1 MLRYLTAGESHGQ
14 ALTAI
19 VEGFPSGVR
28 VDTSVIDRELE
39 RRQGGYGR
47 GKRQKLE
54 TDRVIIDA
62 GIFHGETTGAPIT
75 LRLVNNDAKLER
87 LQEPAAPRGGHIDL
101 AGAINYQTGIRQVLE
116 RASARETAMRVA
128 VGGLARLLL
137 RELGIDVFGYVLELG
152 GIAAPPLSL
161 EIKVRDASPVYTLN
175 PQADAAIV
183 AAIDAA
189 QEAGDTLGGIVETI
203 VTGCPIGLGSHAQW
217 DRKLDAR
224 LAAAVMSVQAIKGV
238 EIGLGIEAARR
249 PGSKVMDPIR
259 YEPDHPADDR
269 RFGFRRP
276 TNNAGGHRRRDV
288 QRRADRDPGGQEADQ
303 HAGRAGA
310 LGEHGDQGPEPGL
323 VRAIRRLRGARRQ
336 RDRRGR
342 RRLRDRRGD
351 RREVRRHQRPG
362 HQDGDGRDARV
373 ESQASGIVVAGG
385 GEPAGSLMGTRGRSR
400 PIQSSSLMLEAS
412 PSVAI
417 SRDDAMP

>member
-1 MLRYLTAGESHGQ
+1 MLRYLTSGESHGQ

-19 VEGFPSGVR
+19 VEGFPSGVTL
-28 VDTSVIDRELE
+28 DTALVDRELE

-54 TDRVIIDA
+54 TDRLIIDA
-62 GIFHGETTGAPIT
+62 GIYHGVTTGGPIT
-75 LRLVNNDAKLER
+75 LRLVNKDAKLER
-87 LQEPAAPRGGHIDL
+87 LVEPAAPRGGHIDL

-137 RELGIDVFGYVLELG
+137 GELGISVFGYVVELG
-152 GIAAPPLSL
+152 GIAAPPVSL
-161 EIKVRDASPVYTLN
+161 DLTVRDASPVYTLN
-175 PQADAAIV
+175 PEADVAIV

-189 QEAGDTLGGIVETI
+189 QAAGDTLGGMVETI

-259 YEPDHPADDR
+259 YEPAHAADDR

-276 TNNAGGHRRRDV
+276 TNNAGGIE
-288 QRRADRDPGGQEADQ
+288 GGTSN
-303 HAGRAGA
+303 
-310 LGEHGDQGPEPGL
+310 GEPII
-323 VRAIRRLRGARRQ
+323 VRAAKKPISTLAARGPSVNMATKDPAPASYERS
-336 RDRRGR
+336 D
-342 RRLRDRRGD
+342 
-351 RREVRRHQRPG
+351 VCAVP
-362 HQDGDGRDARV
+362 AASVIV
-373 ESQASGIVVAGG
+373 ENVVAFEIAAAIVEKYVGT
-385 GEPAGSLMGTRGRSR
+385 SLDAIKAAMAAMHELTRERLAHWGDEGT
-400 PIQSSSLMLEAS
+400 
-412 PSVAI
+412 
-417 SRDDAMP
+417 